1 MASYAKHHHRG
12 SEPQKEMK
20 GNEMK
25 VSDYIA
31 FFLTE
36 HHIRDCFLV
45 TGGGAMYL
53 NDALGHHPQ
62 IRCLYCHHE
71 QAAAMAAEGY
81 SRVNNRIA
89 AVCVTTGPGA
99 TNAITGVAG
108 AYMGSIPMLV
118 LSGQARYATTVY
130 ASGLPLR
137 TRGVQEFD
145 IIGSVRN
152 MTKYCQLVTDPRQ
165 IRFCLE
171 KALYLAQEGRPG
183 PCWLDIPLDVQSA
196 VIEPETLPGYVP
208 APSVCLPQQ
217 HLVALTLQK
226 LAQAKRPLI
235 YIGNG
240 VRLAGA
246 HERMIRLAEA
256 MGIPCISGMGSVD
269 AMPSEHP
276 LYVGRSGSTGSRA
289 GNFALQNCD
298 VLLSIGSRQSF
309 FQTGFNYGEWA
320 PNAFKIL
327 NDIDPAELEKDSLNP
342 DLAICCDAGA
352 LIDALYEDVKSR
364 NLPDYSPWL
373 RCCADWKNRYRV
385 VLPRHYQGDFANI
398 YAFYQEMTTLLPA
411 DRNIVASVGTSRVA
425 GSQAAVI
432 KPGQRFIT
440 NPTMAA
446 MGFGL
451 PAAVGVCIGSGK
463 RETVLVT
470 GDGSLQ
476 MNLQELQTIVHHQ
489 LPIAVFVM
497 NNQGYHSIRM
507 TQNAFF
513 REPLI
518 GVGPES
524 GDLSF
529 PDLSR
534 LVPAYGL
541 PYYRISSN
549 TELKPVLEQV
559 MAAQWPCVCEVMLST
574 TQPTEPKVASRT
586 LADGSIVSGTL
597 QNMAPFLSDR
607 QLQEEMRLYLDERWQ
622 D

>member
-1 MASYAKHHHRG
+1 
-12 SEPQKEMK
+12 MK
-20 GNEMK
+20 MR

-31 FFLTE
+31 SFLAE

-62 IRCLYCHHE
+62 IHCLYCHHE

-81 SRVNNRIA
+81 ARVSNQIA

-145 IIGSVRN
+145 IIGSVEN
-152 MTKYCQLVTDPRQ
+152 MTKYCQLVVDPRQ

-196 VIEPETLPGYVP
+196 VIDPETLPRYTPVSTICP
-208 APSVCLPQQ
+208 PEP
-217 HLVALTLQK
+217 HLVEHALERLI
-226 LAQAKRPLI
+226 QAKRPLI

-240 VRLAGA
+240 VRLSGA
-246 HERMIRLAEA
+246 HERMISLAETLR
-256 MGIPCISGMGSVD
+256 IPCISGMGSVD
-269 AMPSEHP
+269 AMPSAHP
-276 LYVGRSGSTGSRA
+276 LYVGRSGNTGSRA
-289 GNFALQNCD
+289 ANFALQNCD

-309 FQTGFNYGEWA
+309 FQTGFNYSRWA
-320 PNAFKIL
+320 PNAYKIL
-327 NDIDPAELEKDSLNP
+327 NDIDPAELKKDSLRS

-352 LIDALYEDVKSR
+352 LIDALSSEVQGR
-364 NLPDYSPWL
+364 TLPDWSAW
-373 RCCADWKNRYRV
+373 RCCCADWKKRYPT
-385 VLPRHYQGDFANI
+385 VLPRHYEGDYANI
-398 YAFYQEMTTLLPA
+398 YAFYQEMTSMLPA

-425 GSQAAVI
+425 GSQAARI

-446 MGFGL
+446 MGFDL
-451 PAAVGVCIGSGK
+451 PAAIGACIAAGK
-463 RETVLVT
+463 AETVLVT

-476 MNLQELQTIVHHQ
+476 MNLQELQTIVHHR

-507 TQNAFF
+507 TQHTFF
-513 REPLI
+513 QEPLI

-529 PDLSR
+529 PELCR
-534 LVPAYGL
+534 LIPAYGL

-549 TELKPVLEQV
+549 AELKPVLKQV
-559 MAAQWPCVCEVMLST
+559 MAAPWPCVCEVLLST

-586 LADGSIVSGTL
+586 MADGSIVSGTL
-597 QNMAPFLSDR
+597 ENMAPFLSEER
-607 QLQEEMRLYLDERWQ
+607 VLEEMHLCFDERWLNS
-622 D
+622 

>member
-1 MASYAKHHHRG
+1 
-12 SEPQKEMK
+12 
-20 GNEMK
+20 MK

-31 FFLTE
+31 NFLAE
-36 HHIRDCFLV
+36 HHILDCFLV

-53 NDALGHHPQ
+53 DDSLGHHSQ

-81 SRVNNRIA
+81 ARVTNRAA

-130 ASGLPLR
+130 ACNLPLR

-145 IIGSVRN
+145 IIGSVKN
-152 MTKYCQLVTDPRQ
+152 MTKYCQLVTDPHQ

-171 KALYLAQEGRPG
+171 KALFLMHEGRPG

-196 VIEPETLPGYVP
+196 VIDPETLPGYSP
-208 APSVCLPQQ
+208 DSTVCQPEP
-217 HLVALTLQK
+217 HLVDLALQK
-226 LAQAKRPLI
+226 MEQAKRPLI

-240 VRLAGA
+240 VRLSGA

-276 LYVGRSGSTGSRA
+276 LYVGRSGTTGSRA

-309 FQTGFNYGEWA
+309 FQTGFNYREWA
-320 PNAFKIL
+320 PDAYKIL
-327 NDIDPAELEKDSLNP
+327 NDIDPAELQKDSLQP

-352 LIDALYEDVKSR
+352 LIDALYAKVKSR
-364 NLPDYSPWL
+364 HLPDYLPWL
-373 RCCADWKNRYRV
+373 RCCEDWKNRYHV
-385 VLPRHYQGDFANI
+385 VLPRHFEGNSANI

-411 DRNIVASVGTSRVA
+411 NRSIVASAGTSRVA

-446 MGFGL
+446 MGFDL
-451 PAAVGVCIGSGK
+451 PAAIGVCIGSNK
-463 RETVLVT
+463 QETVLVT

-489 LPIAVFVM
+489 LPIAIFVM

-507 TQNAFF
+507 TQRSFF
-513 REPLI
+513 QEPLI

-534 LVPAYGL
+534 LIPAYRL

-549 TELKPVLEQV
+549 SELRPVLEQI
-559 MAAQWPCVCEVMLST
+559 MATRWPCVCEVMLST

-597 QNMAPFLSDR
+597 QNMAPFLSDD
-607 QLQEEMRLYLDERWQ
+607 QLADEMGLYFDERWRAE
-622 D
+622 